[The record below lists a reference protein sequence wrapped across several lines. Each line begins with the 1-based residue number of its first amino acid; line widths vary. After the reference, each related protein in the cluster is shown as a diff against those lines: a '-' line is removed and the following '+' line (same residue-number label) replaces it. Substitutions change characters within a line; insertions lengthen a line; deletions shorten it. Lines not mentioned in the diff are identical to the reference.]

1 MNEIGC
7 YNLINRPTIITKDK
21 VSIIDNI
28 FYNNDLANVNS
39 GIIISDISDHF
50 PIFTIISN
58 KVKKHEKLIYKL
70 INNTS
75 ESNLNLLCNFLSEV
89 NWNFIECDDMEISW
103 NLFQKFC
110 SR

>member
-1 MNEIGC
+1 MNEIGY
-7 YNLINRPTIITKDK
+7 YNLINRPTRLTKDK

-28 FYNNDLANVNS
+28 FYNNDLVNVNS

-50 PIFTIISN
+50 HIFTVISN

-75 ESNLNLLCNFLSEV
+75 EFKFTLQFCILSKLE
-89 NWNFIECDDMEISW
+89 FY
-103 NLFQKFC
+103 
-110 SR
+110 